1 MGDYFQTIVDLDAG
15 EAEAEELAERAVAWL
30 VSEGIVLADR
40 EICALGHPLGHPPGP
55 HWSRAVTDD
64 DPDGEPFD
72 GLAVH
77 TGPTVFDS
85 GQDGPEAVTC
95 PRCRTTTDLSDE
107 GEGSLSDEDEGEGAW
122 PRFSEAI
129 TDWQDTGHADVTCPA
144 CARDVPL
151 DAWIWA
157 DDRLAVGRLGLE
169 FWNWP
174 ELGDDFRARLT
185 AVLDGHRTAYL
196 WGKL

>member
-1 MGDYFQTIVDLDAG
+1 V
-15 EAEAEELAERAVAWL
+15 VAWL

-40 EICALGHPLGHPPGP
+40 ENCVLGQPLGHPPGP

-77 TGPTVFDS
+77 TGRTVFDS

-95 PRCRTTTDLSDE
+95 PRCRTTTDLTHE
-107 GEGSLSDEDEGEGAW
+107 DEDGVGVEDETVW
-122 PRFSEAI
+122 PRFAAAI
-129 TDWQDTGHADVTCPA
+129 TAWQDGAHADVTCLA
-144 CARDVPL
+144 CTRDAPL
-151 DAWIWA
+151 GEWLWA
-157 DDRLAVGRLGLE
+157 DDRLAVGHLGLE

-174 ELGDDFRARLT
+174 ELSDDFRTRL
-185 AVLDGHRTAYL
+185 ADLLDGHRTAYL

>member
-15 EAEAEELAERAVAWL
+15 EAQAAELAERAVAWL

-40 EICALGHPLGHPPGP
+40 EICVLGQPLGHPPGP

-77 TGPTVFDS
+77 IGRTVFDS

-95 PRCRTTTDLSDE
+95 PNCRTTTDLSDE
-107 GEGSLSDEDEGEGAW
+107 DADDTVW
-122 PRFSEAI
+122 PRFAAAI
-129 TDWQDTGHADVTCPA
+129 SDWQDGTADADVTCPA

-174 ELGDDFRARLT
+174 ELSDDFRARLA